1 MVRARAGPDDA
12 AMTTERTDT
21 ALPRE
26 PLATYRRLERRT
38 SNRVIGGVAGGL
50 ADYLNIDPLLIRVGF
65 AGLMLFSGAGI
76 PLYILGWLFIPLA
89 GRPDS
94 LAMGWLRSRALRP
107 GTIVVL
113 GIVVILLFL
122 SFPVMRR
129 LEDWYVPGEIFWALG
144 IALVGLFLLLPR
156 GQGGTGVARPPAA
169 ASAPS
174 TGMSAAADLGA
185 AADMASGA
193 APGVPAASE
202 YWSPGP
208 APAAPVPAEPARPAS
223 PLGWYALAAA
233 FIAVGIV
240 ALVDSL
246 STVSVELADYF
257 GVALLALGVGL
268 IVGAWWG
275 RARLLIL
282 FALVVLPFA
291 LASSFVK
298 VPLDGGIGDRYYWP
312 QSIAEVQPESRLVV
326 GEVYFDLT
334 KLEGQTGP
342 VTLTASVG
350 VGRIVVILPPDA
362 SIDATSSVEGGR
374 LVLFGSERVG
384 TSLRQRVVG
393 DGAGGGATVVL
404 KLDVGIG
411 DVVLNRSQGVR
422 DPAVQDEINGG

>member
-1 MVRARAGPDDA
+1 MVRARARPDDA

-21 ALPRE
+21 ALPNE
-26 PLATYRRLERRT
+26 PLATYRRLQRRT
-38 SNRVIGGVAGGL
+38 SNRVIGGVAGGF
-50 ADYLNIDPLLIRVGF
+50 ADYLNVDPLLIRVGF

-89 GRPDS
+89 GRQDS
-94 LAMGWLRSRALRP
+94 LAMGWLRSLALRP

-113 GIVVILLFL
+113 GVVVILVFL

-156 GQGGTGVARPPAA
+156 GQGGSGVARPAAAAATPAVASGMPAA
-169 ASAPS
+169 ASA
-174 TGMSAAADLGA
+174 
-185 AADMASGA
+185 
-193 APGVPAASE
+193 APPATT
-202 YWSPGP
+202 YWTP
-208 APAAPVPAEPARPAS
+208 APAAPVPAEPVRPAS

-233 FIAVGIV
+233 FIAIGIV
-240 ALVDSL
+240 AIIDNL
-246 STVSVELADYF
+246 STVPVELADYF

-268 IVGAWWG
+268 LVGAWWG
-275 RARLLIL
+275 RARLLIVV
-282 FALVVLPFA
+282 ALVILPFA

-312 QSIAEVQPESRLVV
+312 QSIAEVQPESRLLA
-326 GEVYFDLT
+326 GEIYFDLT
-334 KLEGQTGP
+334 KLVGETGP
-342 VTLTASVG
+342 VNLTASVG

-362 SIDATSSVEGGR
+362 SVDATSSVGGGR
-374 LVLFGSERVG
+374 LALFGTERVG

-411 DVVLNRSQGVR
+411 DVVINRTQGFR

>member
-1 MVRARAGPDDA
+1 MVRARARPDDA
-12 AMTTERTDT
+12 AMTTERTDN
-21 ALPRE
+21 ALPNE
-26 PLATYRRLERRT
+26 PLATYRRLQRRT

-50 ADYLNIDPLLIRVGF
+50 ADYLNVDPLLIRVGF

-94 LAMGWLRSRALRP
+94 LAMGWLRSLALRP

-113 GIVVILLFL
+113 GVVVILLFL

-156 GQGGTGVARPPAA
+156 GQGGSGVARPAAATPADASGMPAA
-169 ASAPS
+169 ASA
-174 TGMSAAADLGA
+174 
-185 AADMASGA
+185 
-193 APGVPAASE
+193 APPATT
-202 YWSPGP
+202 YWTP
-208 APAAPVPAEPARPAS
+208 APAAPVPAEPVRPAS

-233 FIAVGIV
+233 FIAIGIV
-240 ALVDSL
+240 AIIDNL
-246 STVSVELADYF
+246 STVPVELADYF

-268 IVGAWWG
+268 LVGAWWG
-275 RARLLIL
+275 RARLLIVV
-282 FALVVLPFA
+282 ALVILPFA

-312 QSIAEVQPESRLVV
+312 QSIAEVQRESRLVA
-326 GEVYFDLT
+326 GEIYFDLT
-334 KLEGQTGP
+334 KLVGETGP
-342 VTLTASVG
+342 VNLTASVG
-350 VGRIVVILPPDA
+350 VGRIVVILPKDA
-362 SIDATSSVEGGR
+362 AVDVTSSVEGGR
-374 LVLFGSERVG
+374 LALFGSERVG

-411 DVVLNRSQGVR
+411 DVVIDRTQGFR
-422 DPAVQDEINGG
+422 DPDVQDELNGG

>member
-1 MVRARAGPDDA
+1 MVRARARPDDA

-21 ALPRE
+21 ALPNE
-26 PLATYRRLERRT
+26 PLATYRRLQRRT

-50 ADYLNIDPLLIRVGF
+50 ADYLNVDPLLIRVGF

-94 LAMGWLRSRALRP
+94 LAMGWLRSLALRP

-113 GIVVILLFL
+113 GVVVILVFL

-156 GQGGTGVARPPAA
+156 GQGGSGVARPAAATPADASGMPAA
-169 ASAPS
+169 ASA
-174 TGMSAAADLGA
+174 
-185 AADMASGA
+185 
-193 APGVPAASE
+193 APPATT
-202 YWSPGP
+202 YWTP
-208 APAAPVPAEPARPAS
+208 APAAPVPAEPVRPAS

-233 FIAVGIV
+233 FIAIGIV
-240 ALVDSL
+240 AIIDNL
-246 STVSVELADYF
+246 STVPVELADYF

-268 IVGAWWG
+268 LVGAWWG
-275 RARLLIL
+275 RARLLIVV
-282 FALVVLPFA
+282 ALVILPFA

-312 QSIAEVQPESRLVV
+312 QSIAEVQPESRLVA
-326 GEVYFDLT
+326 GEIYFDLT
-334 KLEGQTGP
+334 KLVGETGP
-342 VTLTASVG
+342 VNLTASVG
-350 VGRIVVILPPDA
+350 VGRIVVILPKDA
-362 SIDATSSVEGGR
+362 AVDVTSSVEGGR
-374 LVLFGSERVG
+374 LALFGSERVG

-404 KLDVGIG
+404 RLDVGIG
-411 DVVLNRSQGVR
+411 DVVINRTQEVR
-422 DPAVQDEINGG
+422 NPDVQDELNGG

>member
-1 MVRARAGPDDA
+1 MVRARARPDDA

-21 ALPRE
+21 ALPNE
-26 PLATYRRLERRT
+26 PLATYRRLQRRT
-38 SNRVIGGVAGGL
+38 SNRVIGGVAGGF
-50 ADYLNIDPLLIRVGF
+50 ADYLNVDPLLIRVGF

-89 GRPDS
+89 GRQDS
-94 LAMGWLRSRALRP
+94 LAMGWLRSLALRP

-113 GIVVILLFL
+113 GVVVILVFL
-122 SFPVMRR
+122 SFPVVRR

-156 GQGGTGVARPPAA
+156 GQGGSGVARPAA
-169 ASAPS
+169 AAPS
-174 TGMSAAADLGA
+174 ASQAAAMPPEGMTTMAGA
-185 AADMASGA
+185 AA
-193 APGVPAASE
+193 APTYWAPA
-202 YWSPGP
+202 P
-208 APAAPVPAEPARPAS
+208 APAAPVPAEPVRPAS

-233 FIAVGIV
+233 FIAIGIV
-240 ALVDSL
+240 AIIDNL
-246 STVSVELADYF
+246 STVPVELADYF

-268 IVGAWWG
+268 LVGAWWG
-275 RARLLIL
+275 RARLLIVV
-282 FALVVLPFA
+282 ALVILPFA

-312 QSIAEVQPESRLVV
+312 QSIAEVQPESRLLA
-326 GEVYFDLT
+326 GEIYFDLT
-334 KLEGQTGP
+334 KLVGETGP
-342 VTLTASVG
+342 VNLTASVG

-362 SIDATSSVEGGR
+362 SVDATSSVGGGR
-374 LVLFGSERVG
+374 LALFGTERVG

-411 DVVLNRSQGVR
+411 DVVINRTQGFR